1 VSDIDHMRHA
11 LALGRRGVGRTGRNP
26 SVGCVIVAD
35 GVVVGRGRTQDGGR
49 PHAEAVALKQAGAL
63 AKGATA
69 YVTLEPC
76 ATVTDT
82 PACAQLLI
90 DAGVKRVVAAM
101 QDPDARTAGNGFAK
115 MRTAGID
122 VVTGVLEAE
131 ARETHAGFVLRLTEN
146 RPFVTL
152 KIAQSLDGRTASASG
167 DSKWIT
173 SGRAREFGHLL
184 RARNDA
190 ILAGVE
196 TALADDPELT
206 CRLPGMEKYSPLRV
220 VLDTRL
226 RTRPGSKLVATA
238 KTQPTVVFTA
248 PDKGGDSL
256 MSSGVE
262 IVRVARDA
270 GGRPDV
276 GAVLGELAKRGVSR
290 LLVEGGATV
299 HASFLDRGF
308 ADALEVF
315 TAPITLGSSGHSAID
330 ALAALTIGE
339 APKFTRTLLREFGPD
354 VLESYRRRA

>member
-1 VSDIDHMRHA
+1 MSDADHMRHA
-11 LALGRRGVGRTGRNP
+11 LMLGRQGIGRTGRNP

-49 PHAEAVALKQAGAL
+49 PHAEAVALKEAGSRAR
-63 AKGATA
+63 GATA

-82 PACAQLLI
+82 PACSETLI
-90 DAGVKRVVAAM
+90 GAGVKRVVVAT

-115 MRTAGID
+115 MRAAGVE

-131 ARETHAGFVLRLTEN
+131 ARETHAGFVMRVTQK

-152 KIAQSLDGRTASASG
+152 KIAQSLDGQTASASG

-173 SGRAREFGHLL
+173 GERARRFGHLL
-184 RARNDA
+184 RAQNDA
-190 ILAGVE
+190 ILVGVE

-206 CRLPGMEKYSPLRV
+206 CRLPGLERQSPLRV

-238 KTQPTVVFTA
+238 KTRPTVVFTA
-248 PDKGGDSL
+248 AEKGGDSL
-256 MSSGVE
+256 VASGVQ
-262 IVRVARDA
+262 IVRVTRDA
-270 GGRPDV
+270 RGRPDL
-276 GAVLGELAKRGVSR
+276 GAVLNELAGRGVSR

-299 HASFLDRGF
+299 HATFLDRGY

-339 APKFTRTLLREFGPD
+339 APKFTRTLLRKFGPD
-354 VLESYRRRA
+354 VLESYRRKA

>member
-1 VSDIDHMRHA
+1 MSDLDHMRHA
-11 LALGRRGVGRTGRNP
+11 LMLGRRGIGRTGRNP

-49 PHAEAVALKQAGAL
+49 PHAEAVALKEAGAR
-63 AKGATA
+63 ARGATA

-76 ATVTDT
+76 ATVTET
-82 PACAQLLI
+82 PACSRSLI
-90 DAGVKRVVAAM
+90 EAGVKRVVVAT
-101 QDPDARTAGNGFAK
+101 QDPDPRTAGNGIA
-115 MRTAGID
+115 MMWEAGVE

-131 ARETHAGFVLRLTEN
+131 AGETHAGFFTRLAAD

-152 KIAQSLDGRTASASG
+152 KIAQSLDGKTASATG
-167 DSKWIT
+167 DSKWVT
-173 SGRAREFGHLL
+173 GESSRRFGHLM
-184 RARNDA
+184 RATNDA
-190 ILAGVE
+190 ILVGVE

-206 CRLPGMEKYSPLRV
+206 CRLPGLEGHSPLRV

-238 KTQPTVVFTA
+238 KRQSTIVFTVA
-248 PDKGGDSL
+248 EKGGDSL
-256 MSSGVE
+256 ASSGVE
-262 IVRVARDA
+262 IVRVTRDA
-270 GGRPDV
+270 RGRPDV
-276 GAVLGELAKRGVSR
+276 GAVLNVLAGRGIAR

-299 HASFLDRGF
+299 HAAFLDRGY

-339 APKFTRTLLREFGPD
+339 APKFTRTWVRKFGPD
-354 VLESYRRRA
+354 VLESYRRKA

>member
-1 VSDIDHMRHA
+1 MSDVDHMRHA
-11 LALGRRGVGRTGRNP
+11 LMLGRRGVGRTGRNP

-49 PHAEAVALKQAGAL
+49 PHAEAVALKEAGAR
-63 AKGATA
+63 ARGATA

-82 PACAQLLI
+82 PACSETLI
-90 DAGVKRVVAAM
+90 GAGMKRVVAAM
-101 QDPDARTAGNGFAK
+101 QDPDARTAGAGFAK
-115 MRTAGID
+115 MRAAGIE

-131 ARETHAGFVLRLTEN
+131 ARETHAGFLMRLAEN

-152 KIAQSLDGRTASASG
+152 KIAQSLDGRTASATG

-173 SGRAREFGHLL
+173 SGRARAFGHLL

-190 ILAGVE
+190 ILVGVE

-206 CRLPGMEKYSPLRV
+206 CRLPGQEGLSPLRV

-238 KTQPTVVFTA
+238 KRQPTVVFA
-248 PDKGGDSL
+248 AAEKGGDSL
-256 MSSGVE
+256 RAAGVE

-270 GGRPDV
+270 RGRPDL
-276 GAVLGELAKRGVSR
+276 GAVLNDLAGLGISR

-299 HASFLDRGF
+299 HAAFLDRGY

-315 TAPITLGSSGHSAID
+315 TAPITLGASGHSAID
-330 ALAALTIGE
+330 ALAALTVGE
-339 APKFTRTLLREFGPD
+339 APKFTRTLVRKFGPD
-354 VLESYRRRA
+354 VLESYRRKA